1 MEIRR
6 AAVSDFM
13 PIAALDR
20 TAWSRNRNAEFIPDG
35 EHVWRLWVAHGLV
48 YCAMR
53 EGEIV
58 GAIVAF
64 PCLPGAAQDG
74 ENLSG
79 DRKSLFRVHNSLFC
93 VHKAFV
99 VEALRGQQVG
109 TRLFEALLAEL
120 DRLGAES
127 FLTVDPINEAGIRLY
142 EKWGYTERRFVKGYY
157 RPHEDRYVL
166 TRPARLAGR

>member
-6 AAVSDFM
+6 ATVTDFM

-35 EHVWRLWVAHGLV
+35 EHVWRLWVEHGLV
-48 YCAMR
+48 YCAVR

-64 PCLPGAAQDG
+64 PCLPGADH
-74 ENLSG
+74 EDRSLSS
-79 DRKSLFRVHNSLFC
+79 DHKSLFC

-99 VEALRGQQVG
+99 IEALRGQQVG

-157 RPHEDRYVL
+157 RPHEDRFVL
-166 TRPARLAGR
+166 TRAAALAAR

>member
-1 MEIRR
+1 MEYRR
-6 AAVSDFM
+6 AAVADFL

-35 EHVWRLWVAHGLV
+35 EHVWRLWVEHGLV
-48 YCAMR
+48 FCAVH
-53 EGEIV
+53 EDEIV

-64 PCLPGAAQDG
+64 PCL
-74 ENLSG
+74 SG
-79 DRKSLFRVHNSLFC
+79 SFC

-99 VEALRGQQVG
+99 VEPLRGQQVG
-109 TRLFEALLAEL
+109 THLFEVLLAEL
-120 DRLGAES
+120 DRLGAAS
-127 FLTVDPINEAGIRLY
+127 FLTVDPINDAGIRLY

-166 TRPARLAGR
+166 TRPAPSAAAGPGSTR

>member
-6 AAVSDFM
+6 ANVTDFM
-13 PIAALDR
+13 AIAALDR
-20 TAWSRNRNAEFIPDG
+20 TVWSRNRNAEFIPDG
-35 EHVWRLWVAHGLV
+35 EHVWRLWVEHGLV
-48 YCAMR
+48 YCAMHD
-53 EGEIV
+53 GVLV

-64 PCLPGAAQDG
+64 PCL
-74 ENLSG
+74 SG
-79 DRKSLFRVHNSLFC
+79 VFC

-99 VEALRGQQVG
+99 VEALRGQQIG

-127 FLTVDPINEAGIRLY
+127 FLTVDPINEAGVRLY

-166 TRPARLAGR
+166 TRRAKTPRAEAGVRVRTHG